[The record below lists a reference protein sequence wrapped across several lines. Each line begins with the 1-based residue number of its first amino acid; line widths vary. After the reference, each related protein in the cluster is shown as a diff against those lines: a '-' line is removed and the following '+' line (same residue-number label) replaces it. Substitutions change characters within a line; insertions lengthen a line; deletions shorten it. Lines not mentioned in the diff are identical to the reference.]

1 MPLYEYRCADCRA
14 KTTVLFR
21 SIADGAAPACSSCG
35 SGNLVRL
42 FSRFA
47 APRSEESRLERMAD
61 PSNWGGVDENDPG
74 SVSRFMKRMGRE
86 MGDEFR
92 DGMGGDFDE
101 SVDREMS
108 GETGTGGGLA
118 GPEPDAD
125 PGPAGGSDS
134 GSGDV

>member
-92 DGMGGDFDE
+92 FR
-101 SVDREMS
+101 REC
-108 GETGTGGGLA
+108 
-118 GPEPDAD
+118 GP
-125 PGPAGGSDS
+125 GNVG
-134 GSGDV
+134 